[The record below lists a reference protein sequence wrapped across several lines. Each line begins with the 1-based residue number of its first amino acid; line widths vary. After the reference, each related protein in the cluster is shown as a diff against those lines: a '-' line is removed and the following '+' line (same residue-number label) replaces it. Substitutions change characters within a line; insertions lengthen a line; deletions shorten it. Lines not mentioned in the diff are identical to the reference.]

1 MKRSEHFARWI
12 GAALGV
18 VGGFTLG
25 YFMVRGAGDAHVHG
39 YIIIGL
45 TTLEGLIFAY
55 LGTPYVLGGWRT
67 FNFRLTSTPLP
78 DMLSGL
84 LGMVVGLII
93 AVLIGFFVRDLPY
106 GYALSFVLA
115 LLLAAQGASV
125 GLTRRAELASLFF
138 GGDKVAD
145 THRLSAVLLDTSV
158 IIDGRILDIAKTGF
172 VDMPLVILSS
182 VLRELQMVAD
192 SADATRR
199 RRGRRGLDVLTDM
212 QKDAS
217 INLLIAGRV
226 VQAEQAVNEV
236 GVVVEIRRLHRR
248 RPVRGDH
255 LTGDV
260 GGEVGQEEQHRPG
273 DVVGNPPPAERDGG
287 AVLGGVLRRRGG
299 GILGR
304 LDRPRS
310 EGIDPD
316 PERPQ
321 LVGGDAD
328 ELVDRRL
335 PRAVGREVARREHR
349 RGRRDG
355 DERTAAGAHHCL
367 PRVLEEQVH
376 RAHVGVDLCAEV
388 VVVEQGSGRHQ
399 NPVPRRTRGP
409 DFSCHLHSLHA
420 GLDVVLRQVV
430 APGFAL
436 GGLLPARLFL
446 VCCR

>member
-1 MKRSEHFARWI
+1 VKRSEYLARWI
-12 GAALGV
+12 GAGLGV
-18 VGGFTLG
+18 IGGFTLG
-25 YFMVRGAGDAHVHG
+25 YFMVRGVGSPHPG
-39 YIIIGL
+39 YVIIGL

-217 INLLIAGRV
+217 INLLVEEDEAPPGTEIDAHLVRTAKRKSWAIMTNDFNLNRIARLEGVAVLNLNELAQAMRPVAIPGEEIVVTVAREGKEQGQGVGSLDDGTMVVIQNGRRLLNQTITAVVTSVIQTSAGRMIF
-226 VQAEQAVNEV
+226 AE
-236 GVVVEIRRLHRR
+236 
-248 RPVRGDH
+248 
-255 LTGDV
+255 
-260 GGEVGQEEQHRPG
+260 
-273 DVVGNPPPAERDGG
+273 PAGTD
-287 AVLGGVLRRRGG
+287 
-299 GILGR
+299 
-304 LDRPRS
+304 
-310 EGIDPD
+310 
-316 PERPQ
+316 
-321 LVGGDAD
+321 
-328 ELVDRRL
+328 
-335 PRAVGREVARREHR
+335 
-349 RGRRDG
+349 GRRSSS
-355 DERTAAGAHHCL
+355 RAK
-367 PRVLEEQVH
+367 PEE
-376 RAHVGVDLCAEV
+376 
-388 VVVEQGSGRHQ
+388 
-399 NPVPRRTRGP
+399 
-409 DFSCHLHSLHA
+409 
-420 GLDVVLRQVV
+420 
-430 APGFAL
+430 
-436 GGLLPARLFL
+436 PA
-446 VCCR
+446 